1 MKSEEKD
8 DAILY
13 DIPGHIRWI
22 IMYISAESCAK
33 LSALLY
39 YSAWFYNDVHI
50 YRLHFS
56 SSTPVSVK
64 PIDIEYDQPQQ
75 TTQ

>member
-13 DIPGHIRWI
+13 DIPGQIRWI
-22 IMYISAESCAK
+22 ITYSIVESCAK
-33 LSALLY
+33 ISASLY
-39 YSAWFYNDVHI
+39 CAWFYNDVHI

-56 SSTPVSVK
+56 SSAPVSVK
-64 PIDIEYDQPQQ
+64 PIDIVYDQPQQ

>member
-1 MKSEEKD
+1 MIQYYTIYQDRQGKLKCT
-8 DAILY
+8 LVQTLVQKF
-13 DIPGHIRWI
+13 
-22 IMYISAESCAK
+22 SAS
-33 LSALLY
+33 L

-64 PIDIEYDQPQQ
+64 PIDIVYDQPQQ